1 MSVLDQA
8 AGADAQ
14 RGAAFRY
21 LPHVF
26 ALTICLSAFLLF
38 GVQPMFTKM
47 VLPALGGSPAVWSV
61 AMVFFQTLLL
71 LGYLYAHL
79 SARYLGPRQAV
90 VVHAFLVAAAFL
102 MLPLTVSQV
111 LGAPPDEA
119 QGFWLIGVFSASVGL
134 PFFVLAATAP
144 LLQSWF
150 ARSGHPDAGNPYA
163 LYVASNVGSF
173 VALLAYPLLIEP
185 LLPLRAQT
193 SGWMMAFAL
202 LAAGLATCAAMTIWR
217 ALPQNAEATDAG
229 AAEAMTISPAW
240 PQRLHW
246 AALAAVPSG
255 LLVAVTAHL
264 STDVASAPLLWVL
277 PLAIFMLTFILAFR
291 DRPFIGEAK
300 LEKGYVRLLPF
311 VAMSLIGFAL
321 PLMAQFAIHLGCM
334 FVAAMVCHGQLYR
347 TRPDNR
353 HLTEF
358 YLWMS
363 FGGMIGG
370 LFTGLIAPLIFNTI
384 VEYRLLL
391 IAAILCLPMAKA
403 APPLRAQLGFVTF
416 GLIIAIGFNILSTMV
431 RAYDPAF
438 YFIIA
443 LATGVAFLAIVVF
456 NRSGRIA
463 GAGALA
469 ATFIAMAPIAGEREA
484 TVRSFF
490 GVNYVRLSGD
500 YQARLLLHGSTIHGA
515 YRILDLEGKPMTG
528 RPQPTT
534 YYHDDGAINI
544 ALKAARAEAGG
555 RLGSVAVLGL
565 GVGAMACQSA
575 PGEQWSFFEI
585 DREVVTLARRKDL
598 FPFVSTCTPDA
609 RIVIG
614 DARLTLQKETTR
626 HDVIILDAFS
636 SDAVPAH
643 LLTKEAFAIYLQQLA
658 PDGMIIAHVSNRYMD
673 LRSVAEAAGLAHNL
687 ATASAAINVD
697 LQQPKGQIQ
706 LATPT
711 TAVAFSRNPA
721 AINALLMDKSW
732 RKPLPD
738 AASTLWTDD
747 YANIPGAMA
756 RFALSRW
763 KEAPVP

>member
-1 MSVLDQA
+1 MTVLDQTA
-8 AGADAQ
+8 AAHAQ
-14 RGAAFRY
+14 RSTAPRY

-79 SARYLGPRQAV
+79 SARYLGARPAV
-90 VVHAFLVAAAFL
+90 IVHALLVAAAFV
-102 MLPLTVSQV
+102 MLPLTVSQA
-111 LGAPPDEA
+111 LGAPPDEG
-119 QGFWLIGVFSASVGL
+119 QGLWLIGVFSASVGL
-134 PFFVLAATAP
+134 PFFVLASTAP

-163 LYVASNVGSF
+163 LYVASNIGSF
-173 VALLAYPLLIEP
+173 VALLAYPLLVEP

-202 LAAGLATCAAMTIWR
+202 LSAGLATCAAMAVWR
-217 ALPQNAEATDAG
+217 ALPEESQATNTG
-229 AAEAMTISPAW
+229 TEVAAVAKPAW
-240 PQRLHW
+240 RQRLHW
-246 AALAAVPSG
+246 IALAAVPSG
-255 LLVAVTAHL
+255 LLVSVTAHL

-291 DRPFIGEAK
+291 DKAFIGEGN
-300 LEKGYVRLLPF
+300 LEKGFVRMLPF
-311 VAMSLIGFAL
+311 VAMSLVGFTL
-321 PLMAQFAIHLGCM
+321 PLTVQFVIHLGVM
-334 FVAAMVCHGQLYR
+334 FLAAMICHGLLYR

-370 LFTGLIAPLIFNTI
+370 LFTGLIAPMVFNTI

-391 IAAILCLPMAKA
+391 IAAILCLPITA
-403 APPLRAQLGFVTF
+403 ASPALRPQLVFAAFALAIAVGFS
-416 GLIIAIGFNILSTMV
+416 IITPMLRS
-431 RAYDPAF
+431 YDPAG
-438 YFIIA
+438 YFMVA
-443 LATGVAFLAIVVF
+443 LAIGVAFLAIVVF

-463 GAGALA
+463 SAAALA
-469 ATFIAMAPIAGEREA
+469 ATFIAMMPIAGEREA

-490 GVNYVRLSGD
+490 GVNYVRLSTDG
-500 YQARLLLHGSTIHGA
+500 QARLLLHGSTIHGA
-515 YRILDLEGKPMTG
+515 HRILDLDGKAMTG
-528 RPQPTT
+528 KPQPTT
-534 YYHDDGAINI
+534 YYHDDGAINV
-544 ALKAARAEAGG
+544 ALRAARTQAGG

-565 GVGAMACQSA
+565 GVGAMACQSV
-575 PGEQWSFFEI
+575 PGEKWSFFEI
-585 DREVVTLARRKDL
+585 DREVVTLAQRKEL
-598 FPFVSTCTPDA
+598 FPFVNTCTPDA
-609 RIVIG
+609 RIIVG
-614 DARLTLQKETTR
+614 DARLTLQKETIK

-643 LLTKEAFAIYLQQLA
+643 LLTREAFAIYLQHLA

-673 LRSVAEAAGLAHNL
+673 LRSVAEAAGVAHDL
-687 ATASAAINVD
+687 ATASAAMKVD
-697 LQQPKGQIQ
+697 LKQTKAQIQ

-721 AINALLMDKSW
+721 AIEALLSDEVW
-732 RKPLPD
+732 RRPPPD

-747 YANIPGAMA
+747 YANILGAMA
-756 RFALSRW
+756 RYTIARW
-763 KEAPVP
+763 NQPPAP